1 MGHDP
6 IEEILS
12 GDVLLWRVSWLSYF
26 GHDKVVETKP
36 LDQKLTMDMTI
47 IFWRKKMNVL
57 GRAVAFVRFKQF
69 DTVLSLLDEKANCV
83 KKNFSTRIF
92 SRNAAK
98 IGIYFGPSSI
108 FFFLTQRTSH
118 RQRRFLGV

>member
-36 LDQKLTMDMTI
+36 LDQKMTMDITI
-47 IFWRKKMNVL
+47 IFWRKKMNVGQSSCFCSIQIVRHSFEFI
-57 GRAVAFVRFKQF
+57 GREGKLCEEEFFNEDF
-69 DTVLSLLDEKANCV
+69 
-83 KKNFSTRIF
+83 F
-92 SRNAAK
+92 RNATN
-98 IGIYFGPSSI
+98 IG
-108 FFFLTQRTSH
+108 
-118 RQRRFLGV
+118 V